1 MSRASWGWMPGL
13 EKEIGREAG
22 EWKQEINQLFFFW
35 LEFCVELMFGKD
47 IPSGFT

>member
-1 MSRASWGWMPGL
+1 MGMDARIGKRDRQGGW
-13 EKEIGREAG
+13 RVEAG
-22 EWKQEINQLFFFW
+22 NKSTFFFW